1 MRLAGYVAIRQSVTE
16 CLWMEQG
23 TIFQIGKKP
32 ACGGKKAVQY
42 HRKGVDYSLT
52 LRNMTNIRNGKEFT
66 SFLCK

>member
-1 MRLAGYVAIRQSVTE
+1 
-16 CLWMEQG
+16 MEQG